1 MRHFKRICF
10 FCYSCA
16 LFAGGF
22 WCSLEMEAF
31 FYPGR
36 GASPKADESSGFL
49 PAAPDLTSGKEAER
63 ASSSS
68 AVKKESGGQK
78 DPAFCLIVEDNRVN
92 AYERE
97 TGDLYL
103 QTGVDARTLPC
114 RLRRR
119 ILSGYGQVSADSLE
133 KFLVSYA
140 EA

>member
-36 GASPKADESSGFL
+36 GASPKAYESSGFL

-92 AYERE
+92 AYGCRRADAALPAQEA
-97 TGDLYL
+97 DLKRL
-103 QTGVDARTLPC
+103 WPGFRRQSGKISCFIC
-114 RLRRR
+114 RSV
-119 ILSGYGQVSADSLE
+119 I
-133 KFLVSYA
+133 
-140 EA
+140 